1 MAPMTRP
8 RLRDVQALQEAR
20 LALTFVDGSQRTI
33 DLRADIAELPGLRAL
48 QDEALFATAVV
59 ADAGWT
65 VEWPSA
71 DIQIG
76 ADTLWLQ
83 AQQQSA
89 VDPATRAF
97 VAWRLRHSLSLAA
110 AARALGFTPR
120 TVSAWGTGAR
130 PVPKYVLLA
139 CRGWEAEQAAGTGV
153 DVGPER
159 RAA

>member
-1 MAPMTRP
+1 MAPLTRTSMTRP
-8 RLRDVQALQEAR
+8 RLQAVRSMPDGQ
-20 LALTFVDGSQRTI
+20 LALTFVDGSERTV
-33 DLRADIAELPGLRAL
+33 DLQTDIAELPGLRPL
-48 QDEALFATAVV
+48 GDPVLFATVEV

-65 VEWPSA
+65 VEWPTA

-89 VDPATRAF
+89 PDPATRAF
-97 VAWRLRHSLSLAA
+97 VAWRLRNGLSLAA

-139 CRGWEAEQAAGTGV
+139 CRGWEVEQAGG
-153 DVGPER
+153 R

>member
-8 RLRDVQALQEAR
+8 RLRSVRPMPERMLS
-20 LALTFVDGSQRTI
+20 LTFVDGSERTV
-33 DLRADIAELPGLRAL
+33 DLQQDVERLPGLSPLR
-48 QDEALFATAVV
+48 DPALFATAVV

-65 VEWPSA
+65 VEWPAA

-76 ADTLWLQ
+76 ADTLWLE

-89 VDPATRAF
+89 SDPGTRAF
-97 VAWRLRHSLSLAA
+97 VAWRLRNGLSLAA
-110 AARALGFTPR
+110 AARALGFTTR

-130 PVPKYVLLA
+130 PVPRHVLLA
-139 CRGWEAEQAAGTGV
+139 CTGWEVEQAG
-153 DVGPER
+153 ER